1 MDWDQEERIL
11 KALATIA
18 DALEAQNQVLEAIL
32 ARLPQPASY
41 HPVSAAG
48 SSITVRS

>member
-1 MDWDQEERIL
+1 MSDRELLELVVRLLEGQTKLLEEIRDQL
-11 KALATIA
+11 
-18 DALEAQNQVLEAIL
+18 V
-32 ARLPQPASY
+32 PVF

>member
-18 DALEAQNQVLEAIL
+18 DALDAQNQVLAAIL
-32 ARLPQPASY
+32 ERLPKPAIY
-41 HPVSAAG
+41 HATVG
-48 SSITVRS
+48 GSITVRS